1 MMQLRRKQERIN
13 ITNKRVLLVTPIMI
27 ALANNAIRFN
37 VDVMDN
43 SIMSGAISNFFDWF
57 INQLKVVRNAD
68 GKLAFNGRN
77 DPRVFINQYVE
88 WPTNDLLSSA
98 KFTPFDSDTTDVV
111 LQTHDSRNRVMEN
124 WNKHY
129 YPEAY
134 SNQIFVPDEG
144 KGKLY
149 SVRVNPKLSLAAAV
163 NDMTSNTLTKP
174 LGFIIDP
181 NLHIKGRSSKLADIF
196 SKYGRPIRSLDV

>member
-1 MMQLRRKQERIN
+1 MQLRQKQERIN

-37 VDVMDN
+37 TDVMDS
-43 SIMSGAISNFFDWF
+43 SIMSGVIGNFFNWF
-57 INQLKVVRNAD
+57 VNQLKVVRNAN
-68 GKLAFNGRN
+68 GQLTFNGRN
-77 DPRVFINQYVE
+77 DPHVFINQYVE

-98 KFTPFDSDTTDVV
+98 KFTPFDSDTDDAEF
-111 LQTHDSRNRVMEN
+111 QIRDSRNRVMEN

-129 YPEAY
+129 YPKAY
-134 SNQIFVPDEG
+134 LNQIFVPGEG

-149 SVRVNPKLSLAAAV
+149 SVRVNPEMSLAAAV

-181 NLHIKGRSSKLADIF
+181 NLHIKGRSRELTNVL
-196 SKYGRPIRSLDV
+196 SKYGIPVRSLDV

>member
-1 MMQLRRKQERIN
+1 MQLRQKQERIN

-43 SIMSGAISNFFDWF
+43 SIMSGVISNYFDWF
-57 INQLKVVRNAD
+57 VNQLKVVRDAN
-68 GKLAFNGRN
+68 GKLTYNGRN
-77 DPRVFINQYVE
+77 PYVFINQYVE
-88 WPTNDLLSSA
+88 WPTNELLSSA
-98 KFTPFDSDTTDVV
+98 KFISFDSDTTDAVF
-111 LQTHDSRNRVMEN
+111 QTRDSRNRVMEN

-134 SNQIFVPDEG
+134 LNQIFVPDEG

-149 SVRVNPKLSLAAAV
+149 SVRVNPKMSLAAAV

-181 NLHIKGRSSKLADIF
+181 NLHIKGRSHKLADIF
-196 SKYGRPIRSLDV
+196 SKYGRPVRSLDV

>member
-1 MMQLRRKQERIN
+1 MQLRQKQERIN

-37 VDVMDN
+37 VDVMDS

-57 INQLKVVRNAD
+57 VNQLKVVRTAD
-68 GKLAFNGRN
+68 GKLALNGQN
-77 DPRVFINQYVE
+77 DPHVFINQYVE
-88 WPTNDLLSSA
+88 WPTNNLLSSA
-98 KFTPFDSDTTDVV
+98 KFVPFDSDTTDVV
-111 LQTHDSRNRVMEN
+111 LQTRDSRNRVMEN

-134 SNQIFVPDEG
+134 LNQIFVPDGG

-149 SVRVNPKLSLAAAV
+149 SVKVNPEVSLAAAV

-196 SKYGRPIRSLDV
+196 SKYGRPIKSLDV